1 MPMTTLCRQP
11 VKYSEPSKLQ
21 SHSLLEISSMSLT
34 GQSPSFSIL
43 PIASDGQCLSFGG
56 HHFLMSVSVIYTC
69 DRANSQNI
77 SGILEKYQTGKKT
90 INT

>member
-1 MPMTTLCRQP
+1 M
-11 VKYSEPSKLQ
+11 
-21 SHSLLEISSMSLT
+21 
-34 GQSPSFSIL
+34 L